1 MPARLARLKPGKR
14 FADRDAY
21 EGELDK
27 LQKKM
32 LALQQTY
39 FHEKRRAL
47 IVFEGWDAAGKGG
60 AIRRMVQTLDPR
72 GVHVW
77 PIAAPRAD
85 EQARHYLYRFWRR
98 LPLPGT
104 FAVFDRSWYG
114 RVLVERVD
122 QLCAPADW
130 KRAYREIV
138 EFERQL
144 TDDGVRIAKVFLHI
158 SPQVQLKRFAD
169 RLEDPTKRWKLTQAD
184 LDAYLKR
191 DAYQEAAEDMFAKT
205 DHASAR
211 WRLVQADSKWRAR
224 TDAIAYVI
232 DVLGK
237 GIDTSPPPIDKKLVK
252 AAKALLKQGAR

>member
-1 MPARLARLKPGKR
+1 MAGRLARLKPGRR

-21 EGELDK
+21 AAELEK

-39 FHEKRRAL
+39 FHEKRRAI
-47 IVFEGWDAAGKGG
+47 IVFEGFDAAGKGG
-60 AIRRMVQTLDPR
+60 TIRRMVQMLDPR

-98 LPLPGT
+98 LPLPGS

-114 RVLVERVD
+114 RVLVERVEG
-122 QLCAPADW
+122 LCEPADW

-138 EFERQL
+138 SFERQL
-144 TDDGVRIAKVFLHI
+144 ADDGVRIAKVFLHI
-158 SPQVQLKRFAD
+158 SPRVQLERFAD

-184 LDAYLKR
+184 LDAHLKR
-191 DAYQEAAEDMFAKT
+191 GAYEEAAEDMFART
-205 DHASAR
+205 DHAGAR
-211 WRLVQADSKWRAR
+211 WRTVQADCKWRAR
-224 TDAIAYVI
+224 TEAIAHVV

-237 GIDTSPPPIDKKLVK
+237 GLDIGPPPIDKKLVK
-252 AAKALLKQGAR
+252 AARALLKRGAP

>member
-1 MPARLARLKPGKR
+1 MAVRLARLKPGPR
-14 FADRDAY
+14 FADRAAY
-21 EGELDK
+21 EAELEK
-27 LQKKM
+27 LQQKM

-39 FHEKRRAL
+39 FHENRRAI
-47 IVFEGWDAAGKGG
+47 IVFEGFDAAGKGG
-60 AIRRMVQTLDPR
+60 AIRRMVQMLDPR

-114 RVLVERVD
+114 RVLVERVEE
-122 QLCAPADW
+122 LCKPGDW

-138 EFERQL
+138 SFERQL
-144 TDDGVRIAKVFLHI
+144 ADDGVRIAKIFLHI
-158 SPQVQLKRFAD
+158 SPEVQLKRFAD
-169 RLEDPTKRWKLTQAD
+169 RLDDPTKRWKLTQAD

-191 DAYQEAAEDMFAKT
+191 GAYEDAAEDMFAKT

-224 TDAIAYVI
+224 IEAIAHVV

-237 GIDTSPPPIDKKLVK
+237 GLDTRPPPVDQKFVK
-252 AAKALLKQGAR
+252 AAKALLKHGAR